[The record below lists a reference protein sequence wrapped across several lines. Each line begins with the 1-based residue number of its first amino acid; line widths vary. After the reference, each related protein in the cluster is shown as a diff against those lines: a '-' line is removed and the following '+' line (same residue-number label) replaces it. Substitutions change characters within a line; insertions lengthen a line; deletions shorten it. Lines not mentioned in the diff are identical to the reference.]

1 MTINKMITAEQV
13 LEWHGSDHNMYELA
27 QMVADMVNG
36 DYPVEL
42 AKQDLEDYDYE
53 DETNK

>member
-1 MTINKMITAEQV
+1 MITAEQV
-13 LEWHGSDHNMYELA
+13 LEWHGSDHNMCELA

-42 AKQDLEDYDYE
+42 ARQDLEDYDYGE
-53 DETNK
+53 INE